1 MKKHFN
7 LSKKRKVLII
17 AAGIL
22 ILAGAIFSRNILGG
36 PESTLVEAIAT
47 RQDLTEYYS
56 FSGNIES
63 SDVQSVK
70 STTNE
75 PIKKFYV
82 EEGDHVAVGDLL
94 YEIDSNT
101 IQATLTSASTSL
113 SNAKITYASKQ
124 LDYERKQQLYEIGG
138 VTLQELELA
147 ENAMRTSK
155 NSVTEA
161 QEIYAQAQNQY
172 EDTMCFAEVT
182 GEVSEIYV
190 NENDSI
196 TQGTLIMDIIN
207 YDDLEINVKVDEYDL
222 PAVSVGIEVEV
233 YIEAIDK
240 TVAGTVSEIARSASI
255 SNGVSYFETTVTLPK
270 DPDLR
275 VGLSAE
281 VNVVTESAKD
291 AITVPIEAIQYEGS
305 GSYVQSYNEKRKLEL
320 IPVTV
325 GISNGTDIE
334 IIKGLGEG
342 DAVYYASDTQ
352 SQEASLF
359 SGPPPGQ
366 PERASQ
372 SSDQNTGNP
381 GPGAGQ

>member
-1 MKKHFN
+1 MKKLFN
-7 LSKKRKVLII
+7 GSKKKKILII
-17 AAGIL
+17 VIGIL
-22 ILAGAIFSRNILGG
+22 VLAGAILSRNILGG
-36 PESTLVEAIAT
+36 PEATLAEAIAI

-63 SDVQSVK
+63 SDVQSVM

-75 PIKKFYV
+75 PVKKFYV
-82 EEGDHVAVGDLL
+82 AEGDHVNVGDLL

-101 IQATLTSASTSL
+101 IQSTLTSASTSL
-113 SNAKITYASKQ
+113 SNAKISYASKQ

-147 ENAMRTSK
+147 KNALDTAK

-161 QEIYAQAQNQY
+161 QEYYAQAQNQY
-172 EDTMCFAEVT
+172 EDTMCFAEVS
-182 GEVSEIYV
+182 GEVSELYV

-196 TQGTLIMDIIN
+196 TQGTLIMDVMN
-207 YDDLEINVKVDEYDL
+207 FDNLEINVKVDEYDL
-222 PAVSVGIEVEV
+222 SAVSEGMEVEV

-240 TVAGTVSEIARSASI
+240 TVIGSISEIARSASV

-281 VNVVTESAKD
+281 VKVVTESAKD
-291 AITVPIEAIQYEGS
+291 AVTVPIEAIQYEGS
-305 GSYVQSYNEKRKLEL
+305 GSYVQSYNDNRKLEL

-325 GISNGTDIE
+325 GINNGTDIE
-334 IIKGLGEG
+334 ITKGLSEG
-342 DAVYYASDTQ
+342 DSVYYSRDTE

-366 PERASQ
+366 SERQ
-372 SSDQNTGNP
+372 
-381 GPGAGQ
+381 PGAEQ